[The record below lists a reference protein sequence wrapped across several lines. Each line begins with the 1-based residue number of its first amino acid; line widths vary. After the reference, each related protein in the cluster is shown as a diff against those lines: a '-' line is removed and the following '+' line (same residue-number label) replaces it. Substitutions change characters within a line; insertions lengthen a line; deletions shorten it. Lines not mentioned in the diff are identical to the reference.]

1 MLGVAVRSPRGV
13 IICMVKLAC
22 VRDKGNQEIRDL
34 GSGIKKFNVKNTL
47 PSFFF
52 QEGVDFGG

>member
-1 MLGVAVRSPRGV
+1 MLGVAVQSPCGV
-13 IICMVKLAC
+13 IIYMVKLAC

-52 QEGVDFGG
+52 REGVHFGG